1 MFAGAYR
8 GPTLSDAMPLEP
20 ISGPGVAPAQASAPL
35 LEHDTL
41 AAMLTYQCYLRV
53 AQRRFDQLVRLSKLV
68 PKNSWRL
75 ARANAAYGSA
85 AAKLDRQEIRL
96 ATLVQH
102 LGYVPR
108 IDPGSFH

>member
-1 MFAGAYR
+1 MQ
-8 GPTLSDAMPLEP
+8 PMPFNL
-20 ISGPGVAPAQASAPL
+20 ISGPEIAPAGASVPL

-41 AAMLTYQCYLRV
+41 AAMLTYRYYLRV
-53 AQRRFDQLVRLSKLV
+53 VQRRFDRLDRISKLV
-68 PKNSWRL
+68 PVNSWRL

-85 AAKLDRQEIRL
+85 AAKLDRQEILL
-96 ATLVQH
+96 ATLVQR